1 MRVFCPEH
9 KRGFFAPRQSP
20 IKCENRGH
28 VLGELDFTGEA
39 KRAFQLQ
46 WQYCCNCEHFSLIN
60 FDEHGPHQCPVC
72 TRRSSIRYLCDRC
85 QTVSFESDTPL
96 QTKNLTLTSEGL
108 PQPCCAGCLQSPATD
123 LREHNCE
130 DLGAAIVTA
139 LNVCPMCGERLDI
152 APSFPSLVAD
162 YLRKTKS
169 ANKLLVTFDY
179 ESELFVPVD
188 DGEFVIV
195 TDSDETGRAVVLPRS
210 PRLTTRRD
218 FYEVYQDYY
227 HCANPTAGEVNIN
240 EPAIVV
246 PISNGWKLL
255 TPGVLEVVNNRPEQ
269 KAPVNVRPE
278 PAIQPAKLE
287 VRNPQVKINEA
298 AVAAIS
304 SQPTNPCT
312 QCGAIIESKY
322 AYCWECGTP
331 REPNREESM
340 VRPRMP
346 RLIVSTESVDEERTV
361 QDNPRSA
368 KSQLFAWASAQKP
381 EVPGRSRRS
390 VLKLF
395 TISAAGLLIGLVA
408 VFVLTR
414 SSSSVPSVT
423 ASANVAPT
431 ADVATNLT
439 PALNTT
445 TSPRGETQ
453 PAQHATPLSTEDE
466 LESLRRMRAVA
477 RPSDRSRILQTFSR
491 TERKYSDDY
500 RIPYERAKLVVMDHE
515 KNFHEEAFAALA
527 RAAQKAISKGK
538 AGEMLQS
545 LNNDSDGDFQKLS
558 HGHRE
563 WVQLQKALKRND
575 ASALQVNEGL

>member
-1 MRVFCPEH
+1 
-9 KRGFFAPRQSP
+9 
-20 IKCENRGH
+20 
-28 VLGELDFTGEA
+28 
-39 KRAFQLQ
+39 
-46 WQYCCNCEHFSLIN
+46 
-60 FDEHGPHQCPVC
+60 
-72 TRRSSIRYLCDRC
+72 
-85 QTVSFESDTPL
+85 
-96 QTKNLTLTSEGL
+96 
-108 PQPCCAGCLQSPATD
+108 LQSPSAD

-139 LNVCPMCGERLDI
+139 LNVCPICSERLDI
-152 APSFPSLVAD
+152 APSFPSLVAH

-195 TDSDETGRAVVLPRS
+195 TDSDENGRAVVLPRA
-210 PRLTTRRD
+210 PRLTSRRD

-227 HCANPTAGEVNIN
+227 HCANPSAGEVSIN

-246 PISNGWKLL
+246 PVSNGWKLL

-278 PAIQPAKLE
+278 PAIQPAKLDA
-287 VRNPQVKINEA
+287 RNPQVKINEA
-298 AVAAIS
+298 AIVSGMSTQSA
-304 SQPTNPCT
+304 NPCT

-331 REPNREESM
+331 REPSREESM

-346 RLIVSTESVDEERTV
+346 RLIVSTASDEERTV
-361 QDNPRSA
+361 QHNPRSA

-381 EVPGRSRRS
+381 EVPARSKRS

-395 TISAAGLLIGLVA
+395 SVAAAGLLIGLIA

-414 SSSSVPSVT
+414 LSSRLPSVT
-423 ASANVAPT
+423 AAPNVAPT
-431 ADVATNLT
+431 ADVATNST
-439 PALNTT
+439 PAANTT
-445 TSPRGETQ
+445 TSPRVESQ
-453 PAQHATPLSTEDE
+453 PAQHATTVSTEDE

-491 TERKYSDDY
+491 TEKKYSDDY

-515 KNFHEEAFAALA
+515 KNFHEKAFAALA

-545 LNNDSDGDFQKLS
+545 LNDDSDGDFQKLS